1 MWKDIKGFEGLY
13 QISDCGEVKS
23 LYRIRKGK
31 SGSNVPVTERILKY
45 SIDKDG
51 YRKVTLMKD
60 GKMYYFRICRLVAE
74 EFIPNPNNYPVVNHK
89 NEIKND
95 DTVNNLEWCTN
106 AYNTRYSIWKQSH
119 KISCNGVEYASI
131 RDCSRKLNI
140 DSKSIRYC
148 LKNNTMYKNTLNFKY
163 I

>member
-23 LYRIRKGK
+23 LYRMRKGK
-31 SGSNVPVTERILKY
+31 SGADVPVTERILKY

-51 YRKVTLMKD
+51 YHKVILMKD

-74 EFIPNPNNYPVVNHK
+74 AFIPNPNNYPVVNHK

-106 AYNTRYSIWKQSH
+106 AYNTRYSI
-119 KISCNGVEYASI
+119 
-131 RDCSRKLNI
+131 
-140 DSKSIRYC
+140 
-148 LKNNTMYKNTLNFKY
+148 
-163 I
+163 